1 MKFSAVLIL
10 AVLALSVAAQDAINT
25 QDVQANQTGSTADDF
40 HENTDIQRT
49 SNQGSQVWTDSQKKR
64 DLESGEVLLGDVV
77 EGQDATQPITFSEWV
92 NQKNADG
99 TISRVK
105 VTRTILVTKST
116 VVRSV
121 RKFWNSSVSLDSV
134 KPIVLAFTDQFGQE
148 LNQTQ
153 LDMFNFLASTDDQGA
168 YQSNYNYVQVRLSNL
183 KSTLKA
189 ITDIFYSPLDQTDL
203 DSIEATIRT
212 CTKDRPVALNINTDA
227 GEKYNADGW
236 TVRIEAL
243 FSTCAE
249 GKPGVQ
255 LASYAASKSGGWATP
270 ERFSTPNSKTVD
282 DIITQWLFRTLN
294 RLFSCDDADVRVKA
308 TAISNQDSADQTSA
322 VSRRRV

>member
-121 RKFWNSSVSLDSV
+121 RKFWNNSVSLDSV
-134 KPIVLAFTDQFGQE
+134 KPIVLAFTDQFGQIGR
-148 LNQTQ
+148 
-153 LDMFNFLASTDDQGA
+153 AH
-168 YQSNYNYVQVRLSNL
+168 V
-183 KSTLKA
+183 
-189 ITDIFYSPLDQTDL
+189 
-203 DSIEATIRT
+203 
-212 CTKDRPVALNINTDA
+212 
-227 GEKYNADGW
+227 
-236 TVRIEAL
+236 
-243 FSTCAE
+243 
-249 GKPGVQ
+249 
-255 LASYAASKSGGWATP
+255 
-270 ERFSTPNSKTVD
+270 
-282 DIITQWLFRTLN
+282 
-294 RLFSCDDADVRVKA
+294 
-308 TAISNQDSADQTSA
+308 
-322 VSRRRV
+322 